1 MDVCMYEG
9 LCIHNAVF
17 CEVLG
22 LLLCPKRGQDK
33 FKPVVSAI
41 HHMAL
46 ADLVLPLSSQTTYK
60 P

>member
-1 MDVCMYEG
+1 MYEG

-22 LLLCPKRGQDK
+22 LLLCLRRGQDK

-41 HHMAL
+41 HLMAL
-46 ADLVLPLSSQTTYK
+46 ADLVLPLSS
-60 P
+60 